1 MSYSSHRDNQMEVHF
16 IFNVILNSKDKSR
29 EVELFQGTSSPSPS
43 MPNYLWNDYIP
54 KVKVDTIGVN
64 NRVTW

>member
-16 IFNVILNSKDKSR
+16 IFNVISNSKDKSR
-29 EVELFQGTSSPSPS
+29 EVEIFQGTSSPSPS

-54 KVKVDTIGVN
+54 KVKVED
-64 NRVTW
+64 RM